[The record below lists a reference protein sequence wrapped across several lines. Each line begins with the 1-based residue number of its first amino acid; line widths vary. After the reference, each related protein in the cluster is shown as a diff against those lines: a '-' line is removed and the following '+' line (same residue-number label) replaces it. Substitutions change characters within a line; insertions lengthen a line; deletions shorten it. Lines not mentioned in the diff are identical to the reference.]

1 MRTRCN
7 LDFDRSSFGGHN
19 KGSLLRTRDRTP
31 ASLSIFKSVTLCH
44 ITNNVTLGVNLGRW
58 LDGFVLEGGDCLRF
72 NVGGKN
78 LQTFLFEKVHQLEHI
93 VELEVE
99 SIVNSNVA
107 TFAGGF

>member
-1 MRTRCN
+1 MQTWCN

-19 KGSLLRTRDRTP
+19 NGSLLRTRDRTP
-31 ASLSIFKSVTLCH
+31 ASLSTFKSVTLCH
-44 ITNNVTLGVNLGRW
+44 RTNKVTLAGNLGRR
-58 LDGFVLEGGDCLRF
+58 LDGFLLEGGDCLRL

-99 SIVNSNVA
+99 SIVNGNVA